1 MNFDR
6 SFFEDEV
13 RDGFYVTAE
22 MKQAWAAQM
31 EVLCDLDKA
40 CRENGIEYYADW
52 GTLLGAVRH
61 HGFIPWDDDMDV
73 CMKRPDYNR
82 FIRIAKQ
89 IMPEYEIYNIESDEN
104 NDNMLTRIVNSRD
117 ISFEKKKLEK
127 YQGFPYIAG
136 IDIFPLD
143 YIAPDKEE
151 AEFQR
156 TVICIVNSVKL
167 LLRIMDKCQD
177 EQLKKD
183 RRQEID
189 NFVQQIEQLCAIDI
203 DRDKNLAQQMNILL
217 DRLCSLYSEEE
228 SREMAE
234 LSMWLEDGKYKFPKE
249 CFATSVQLQFE
260 NIAIPAPIG
269 YDRVLKE
276 YYGDYNKIV
285 LECENAHDYPFYDN
299 YKKIALNAGAPLCV
313 FRDDIN
319 EYNKVA
325 EQKKIMRKARKITTD
340 GTDKKKVVFM
350 PFKAEYWDTMQPLWD
365 KYSKDD
371 NYEVIVQPISLYY
384 KNIDGTVE
392 EYISDRTY
400 PDNVAI
406 TSGEEYN
413 CYEEKPDEI
422 IIQNPYDE
430 YNVATT
436 VHPKYYAKNLAMC
449 TDRLTYIPYFIT
461 SEIQWDDMRSD
472 SSMNAYV
479 TMPGVVYS
487 DRVILQSENIKKLY
501 IRKLVEYYGEDTR
514 SEWERKLC
522 VKCVKI

>member
-31 EVLCDLDKA
+31 EVLSDLDKA

-82 FIRIAKQ
+82 FLRIAKQ
-89 IMPEYEIYNIESDEN
+89 IMPEGYDIYNIENDEN
-104 NDNMLTRIVNSRD
+104 NDNLLTRIINSRD
-117 ISFEKKKLEK
+117 ISFTREKLEK
-127 YQGFPYIAG
+127 YHGFPYIAG

-156 TVICIVNSVKL
+156 MVICIVNSVKFL
-167 LLRIMDKCQD
+167 IREMEKCSD
-177 EQLKKD
+177 EQIRQSKKN
-183 RRQEID
+183 EID
-189 NFVQQIEQLCAIDI
+189 SYVQQIEQLCAIKI
-203 DRDKNLAQQMNILL
+203 DKDKNLAQQMNILV
-217 DRLCSLYSEEE
+217 DRLCSMYTEEE
-228 SREMAE
+228 ASE
-234 LSMWLEDGKYKFPKE
+234 LAVVPMWLKEGRYKFPKE
-249 CFATSVQLQFE
+249 YYSDSVQLQFE
-260 NIAIPAPIG
+260 NITIPAPIE
-269 YDRVLKE
+269 YDKVLKE

-285 LECENAHDYPFYDN
+285 LECEYAHDYPFYDN
-299 YKKIALNAGAPLCV
+299 YKEIALNAGAPLCV

-325 EQKKIMRKARKITTD
+325 EQKKIMRKARKTTTD
-340 GTDKKKVVFM
+340 GNEKKKVVFM
-350 PFKAEYWDTMQPLWD
+350 PFKAEYWDTMQPLWE

-392 EYISDRTY
+392 EYIGDRTY

-436 VHPKYYAKNLAMC
+436 VHPKYYAKNLVMC
-449 TDRLTYIPYFIT
+449 TDMLTYIPYFIT

-487 DRVILQSENIKKLY
+487 DRVIIQSDNIKKLY

-522 VKCVKI
+522 TSI